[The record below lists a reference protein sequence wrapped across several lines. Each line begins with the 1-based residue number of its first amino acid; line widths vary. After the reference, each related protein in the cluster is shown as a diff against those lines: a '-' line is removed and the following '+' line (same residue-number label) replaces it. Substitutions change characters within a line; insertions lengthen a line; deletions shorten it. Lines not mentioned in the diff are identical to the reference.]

1 MRTDGV
7 GGASRAEAAVPPGN
21 RLHLMLRYS
30 AASLV
35 TVATIGYLA
44 AVLVGWVSASHK
56 LGLTEVAFAVVS
68 LVGASIVAWPE
79 LLQAISKI
87 RLGTLEF
94 DLRELQ
100 RGQQNQIQQLDEM
113 RLFLLLLLSEKERKY
128 LVELDK
134 GQPAPHTGDDELR
147 AALRRLRAVGLI
159 KNRGEHHVGE
169 ITNGLRQDIGT
180 LVEITDDGRRYVRRI
195 GDADPTVQPM

>member
-1 MRTDGV
+1 M
-7 GGASRAEAAVPPGN
+7 PPGN

-56 LGLTEVAFAVVS
+56 LGLTEVAFAVVG

-128 LVELDK
+128 LVEL
-134 GQPAPHTGDDELR
+134 E
-147 AALRRLRAVGLI
+147 
-159 KNRGEHHVGE
+159 E